1 MKKFLL
7 GISLFFGGIIGFV
20 GWIIS
25 NAIIFNGLTGIGF
38 MGYLNG
44 ASELLVLGIF
54 LVMGLVGLFISFLEC
69 KKD

>member
-1 MKKFLL
+1 MRKFIL

-38 MGYLNG
+38 MGYLDPG
-44 ASELLVLGIF
+44 KESMILGIF
-54 LVMGLVGLFISFLEC
+54 VVMGLVGLFISFLEC